1 MGMRVTLATAALTLW
16 LAAPA
21 WAAKKQIWD
30 FIRSGDD
37 VQVYYG
43 IPESHAVTIQFIC
56 NTNPKELVIASSVTP
71 RKPRKGQAVRMTL
84 SNGTATAGYDGKIL
98 HDDEEGFHFQA
109 VMAPESKVVAVLKS
123 GKTLT
128 IGVPSQTV
136 RVPLRGVAKPLAQF
150 EAACFGG
157 R

>member
-1 MGMRVTLATAALTLW
+1 MRVTLAATVLTFW
-16 LAAPA
+16 FAAPA
-21 WAAKKQIWD
+21 PGAEKQIWD

-56 NTNPKELVIASSVTP
+56 NANPKELVIASSVTP
-71 RKPRKGQAVRMTL
+71 RKPKKGQAVRMTL
-84 SNGTATAGYDGKIL
+84 SNGTATAAHDGKIL

-109 VMAPESKVVAVLKS
+109 VMAPEPKVVDLLKS
-123 GKTLT
+123 GKRLT
-128 IGVPSQTV
+128 ISVPSEKV

>member
-1 MGMRVTLATAALTLW
+1 MLWPAASAQ
-16 LAAPA
+16 AAE
-21 WAAKKQIWD
+21 KQIWD

-43 IPESHAVTIQFIC
+43 VPESHAVTIQFIC
-56 NTNPKELVIASSVTP
+56 NANPKELVIASSVTP

-84 SNGTATAGYDGKIL
+84 GNGTATAAHDGKIE
-98 HDDEEGFHFQA
+98 HEDENGFHFQA
-109 VMAPESKVVAVLKS
+109 VMAPEPKVVALLKS

-128 IGVPSQTV
+128 ISVPGQTV

-157 R
+157 K